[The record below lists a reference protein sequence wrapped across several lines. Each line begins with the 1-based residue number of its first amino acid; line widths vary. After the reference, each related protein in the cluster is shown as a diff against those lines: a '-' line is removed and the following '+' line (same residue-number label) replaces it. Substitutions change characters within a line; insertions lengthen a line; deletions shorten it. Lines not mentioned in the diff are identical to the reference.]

1 MSTAVIV
8 TIVGLGVLVLGL
20 AGYLV
25 VIIWM
30 LARIDA
36 ALGTVLARVQALA
49 RRAAA
54 AAEKLPRHVPLSPL
68 AGPALIDSAM
78 QRAGYK
84 SCALP
89 ATG

>member
-54 AAEKLPRHVPLSPL
+54 AEKLPRHVPLSPL